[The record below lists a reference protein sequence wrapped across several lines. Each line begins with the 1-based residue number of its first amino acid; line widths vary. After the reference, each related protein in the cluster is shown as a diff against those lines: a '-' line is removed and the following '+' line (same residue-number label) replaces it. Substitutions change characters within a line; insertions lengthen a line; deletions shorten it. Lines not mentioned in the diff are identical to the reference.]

1 MIYISSINAGSVNVA
16 IREKQ
21 CSPLGFILLVSYSWR
36 KFHIKGTGMLVGKKG
51 DKTYQSGRGRLKFE
65 VDFFPTEVIVP
76 RPTEV
81 IVPRLSYKIT
91 RFLIQAPNC
100 VGIFTFPAGD
110 FLI

>member
-76 RPTEV
+76 R
-81 IVPRLSYKIT
+81 LSYKIT

-100 VGIFTFPAGD
+100 VGIFAFPAGD

>member
-76 RPTEV
+76 R
-81 IVPRLSYKIT
+81 LSYKIT
-91 RFLIQAPNC
+91 RLLIEAPNC